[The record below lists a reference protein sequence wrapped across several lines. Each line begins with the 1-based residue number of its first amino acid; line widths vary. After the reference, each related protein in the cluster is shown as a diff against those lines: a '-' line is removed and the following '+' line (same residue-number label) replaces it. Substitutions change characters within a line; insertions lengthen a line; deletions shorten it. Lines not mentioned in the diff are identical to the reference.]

1 MHLCLRL
8 RPCRAGDCLP
18 LLPAELP
25 GVDVW
30 PAHCL
35 AEPIPRPLP
44 RLPVGSRLYD
54 ADGTELLKVTGRIWL
69 PSPSGL
75 NNPHA
80 HDCPL
85 VTALTDIAP
94 IPIPDNDA
102 LCLEVRKEGRSLAWI
117 TLSDKGSQ
125 GLRED
130 LSGPVIKDM
139 AAARLPLCHSQGF
152 LLPDEPALLR
162 ALLTDLAL
170 NQGYD
175 LICTTGGTGLSPRD
189 IAPQVTATLL
199 DMPLPGFS
207 QAMMAASLAKTPHA
221 AISRAV
227 AGVLGRSIVIN
238 LPGSRKGV
246 LENLGA
252 VLPALPHALDKLHGD
267 PADCGG

>member
-139 AAARLPLCHSQGF
+139 AAARLPL
-152 LLPDEPALLR
+152 
-162 ALLTDLAL
+162 
-170 NQGYD
+170 
-175 LICTTGGTGLSPRD
+175 
-189 IAPQVTATLL
+189 
-199 DMPLPGFS
+199 
-207 QAMMAASLAKTPHA
+207 
-221 AISRAV
+221 
-227 AGVLGRSIVIN
+227 
-238 LPGSRKGV
+238 
-246 LENLGA
+246 
-252 VLPALPHALDKLHGD
+252 
-267 PADCGG
+267 